1 MMLNFLQ
8 VQRLTYM
15 YYATIGYKTL
25 YGSYL
30 ATQSNIINLYNF
42 WFVLMLVCF

>member
-30 ATQSNIINLYNF
+30 QGSTLTFDIT
-42 WFVLMLVCF
+42 CHCGK